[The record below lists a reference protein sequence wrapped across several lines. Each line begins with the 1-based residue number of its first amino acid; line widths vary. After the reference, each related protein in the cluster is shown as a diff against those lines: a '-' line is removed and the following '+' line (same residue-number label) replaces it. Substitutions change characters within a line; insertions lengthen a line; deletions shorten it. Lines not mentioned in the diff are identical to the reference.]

1 MLSAAVNAG
10 TYEQYITGEL
20 PFTGQETTDT
30 LTAIKALYDSDYV
43 YPGEGAVIAKK
54 DEIQAAFS
62 QGKVAM
68 IANVAAGAKEVQ
80 SSTSFETVSVPWPSV
95 GDQPAYEGVSNAFL
109 IPKNAKNI
117 DGAIEAIKAFTS
129 ADIQGIHAEA
139 GYLPVNTEV
148 EITDPFVQG
157 LVEQSKATYGFSFP
171 QTAEYRDY
179 IVNNLMPDLIL
190 NGGVEVVQENLET
203 FRQDYLASK
212 E

>member
-1 MLSAAVNAG
+1 MKRLWKHVRSLKMQGIIHFATPMDLAQGAWLFGNGMLSAAVNAG

-80 SSTSFETVSVPWPSV
+80 SSTSFETAICSV
-95 GDQPAYEGVSNAFL
+95 GRL
-109 IPKNAKNI
+109 
-117 DGAIEAIKAFTS
+117 
-129 ADIQGIHAEA
+129 
-139 GYLPVNTEV
+139 
-148 EITDPFVQG
+148 
-157 LVEQSKATYGFSFP
+157 
-171 QTAEYRDY
+171 
-179 IVNNLMPDLIL
+179 
-190 NGGVEVVQENLET
+190 
-203 FRQDYLASK
+203 
-212 E
+212 